1 MELHKIAI
9 HGFEGPLNLL
19 LALIEEEKLDINR
32 VSLAQVTNQYLEIL
46 RGLTNQAPEA
56 IAEFLVVAARLI
68 LIKSQRLM
76 PQFEITPEEEKNII
90 SLEEQLRLYQQY
102 RERAKLLQQL
112 WLNNNSFFARESYL
126 GVAVSF
132 YPPPNF
138 SPANL
143 RDLLQNVVRTLPAT
157 EKTRDEALAKVIS
170 LEQRIEEIKSRI
182 KNIAITSFKEAVSGA
197 RKADVVVSFLALLE
211 LVKQQIVSVEQQ
223 DSFHDIL
230 IHNKTL
236 RQNNAE

>member
-1 MELHKIAI
+1 MELHKIAVQ
-9 HGFEGPLNLL
+9 GFEGPLNLL

-46 RGLTNQAPEA
+46 RGLTNQSPEA
-56 IAEFLVVAARLI
+56 IADFLVVAARLI

-90 SLEEQLRLYQQY
+90 SLEEQLRIYQQY

-112 WLNNNSFFARESYL
+112 WLNKNSLFARESYL
-126 GVAVSF
+126 GIMVSF

-138 SPANL
+138 TVLNL
-143 RDLLQNVVRTLPAT
+143 QELLQNVVRTLPVT
-157 EKTRDEALAKVIS
+157 EKTKDEALARVIS
-170 LEQRIEEIKSRI
+170 LEQRIDEIKDRI
-182 KNIAITSFKEAVSGA
+182 KNVAVTSFREAVSGA
-197 RKADVVVSFLALLE
+197 KKADVVVSFLALLE

-230 IHNKTL
+230 IHNNNI
-236 RQNNAE
+236 QNNA

>member
-1 MELHKIAI
+1 MELHKINVQ
-9 HGFEGPLNLL
+9 GFEGPLNLL

-46 RGLTNQAPEA
+46 RALTNQTPEA
-56 IAEFLVVAARLI
+56 IADFLVVAARLI

-76 PQFEITPEEEKNII
+76 PQFEITPEEEQNIL
-90 SLEEQLRLYQQY
+90 SLEEQLRLYQRY

-112 WLNNNSFFARESYL
+112 WLGSNAFFARESYL
-126 GVAVSF
+126 GVMVSF

-138 SPANL
+138 AAANL
-143 RDLLQNVVRTLPAT
+143 AELLQNVVRTLPVT
-157 EKTRDEALAKVIS
+157 EKTRDEALARVVS
-170 LEQRIEEIKSRI
+170 LEQRIDEIKARI
-182 KNIAITSFKEAVSGA
+182 KNVAITSFKEAVSGA
-197 RKADVVVSFLALLE
+197 KKADVVVSFLALLE

-230 IHNKTL
+230 IHNKDL
-236 RQNNAE
+236 QNHA

>member
-1 MELHKIAI
+1 MQLHNVAVQ
-9 HGFEGPLNLL
+9 GFEGPLNLL

-46 RGLTNQAPEA
+46 RGLTNQTPEA

-76 PQFEITPEEEKNII
+76 PQFELTEEEEKNII

-112 WLNNNSFFARESYL
+112 WVNNNSFFARESYL
-126 GVAVSF
+126 GVTVSF

-138 SPANL
+138 TPQNL
-143 RDLLQNVVRTLPAT
+143 QELLANVVRTLPVT
-157 EKTRDEALAKVIS
+157 EKTHDEALARVIT
-170 LEQRIEEIKSRI
+170 LEQRIDEIKARI
-182 KNIAITSFKEAVSGA
+182 KNVAVTSFREAVSGA

-230 IHNKTL
+230 IHNKN
-236 RQNNAE
+236 QNNA